1 MNKNQYSPVLFE
13 YLKRYQ
19 ENPGSRVFAPLAEAY
34 RKAGLIDEA
43 IDIAR
48 EGLAVHPTF
57 IGGRVALARAL
68 FDRQSYEEVIEE
80 LKSVVV
86 DAPDN
91 LVAQRLMAESC
102 LLLGRMAEALG
113 AYKMLLY
120 YAPSDAET
128 AKLVQELETQ
138 AYDSGTLVLRNDPV
152 TPSIQ
157 GFDVRSAQGAIDNA
171 PEARRERWAHQIEK
185 LQAALLKV
193 ERYRLTRF
201 GAPG

>member
-1 MNKNQYSPVLFE
+1 MAKEKYSPVLYE
-13 YLKRYQ
+13 YLRRYQ
-19 ENPGSRVFAPLAEAY
+19 ENPGSRLFAPLAEAY
-34 RKAGLIDEA
+34 RKAGLLDEA
-43 IDIAR
+43 VEICR
-48 EGLAVHPTF
+48 EGLAQHPAF

-68 FDRQSYEEVIEE
+68 FDQQNFEEVVQE
-80 LKSVVV
+80 LQSVVL

-120 YAPSDAET
+120 YSPSDAEI
-128 AKLVQELETQ
+128 AKLVQELEVQ
-138 AYDSGTLVLRNDPV
+138 AYESGALVLRNDPA
-152 TPSIQ
+152 TPAMQ
-157 GFDVRSAQGAIDNA
+157 GFDVRPAGEAINEA
-171 PEARRERWAHQIEK
+171 PETRRLRWVKKIET
-185 LQAALLKV
+185 LQALLLKV